1 MNHISA
7 IIDFF
12 ANKNILILGFGR
24 EGQSTYKFL
33 RKYLPYQHLTI
44 ADKKDVNFLETN
56 VTLIT
61 GEDYL
66 DSINDFDI
74 VIKTPGISLNKI
86 KTTFDIDKI
95 SSQTE
100 IFLKHFKYQTIG
112 ITGTKGKSTT
122 SSLIY
127 HILKNNRPNV
137 LLGGNIGI
145 PLFDLIENIDNETI
159 VVTELSAH
167 QLEYVHHAPHISIL
181 LNLFQEHLDHFNNFE
196 NYVNAKWKIHTL
208 QNKKDI
214 FIYNEDDYLI
224 SQSPSLHS
232 ITTHNFP
239 FSRVDAIENGA
250 FVEGDFIMSKKNG
263 NLSSVYSISSFQNI
277 PGKHN
282 FYNIMASILA
292 CEALNVD
299 PNEITK
305 HISTFQGLEHRIEY
319 VGHYHD
325 IFFYNDSISTIPEAT
340 ISALEALYNVDTLIL
355 GGFDRG
361 IEYRSLYQYLNH
373 HSVSH
378 IIFTGPAGKRMFQE
392 WSEMTPIKQNTYITE
407 NFDQVIALCIEKTP
421 QGGKCLLSPA
431 AASYNE
437 FKNFE
442 ERGNYFKNKIKE

>member
-24 EGQSTYKFL
+24 EGQSSYKFL
-33 RKYLPYQHLTI
+33 RKHLPYQHLTI
-44 ADKKDVNFLETN
+44 ADKKDISFVETN
-56 VTLIT
+56 VTIIT
-61 GEDYL
+61 GDDYL
-66 DSINDFDI
+66 ESINDFDM
-74 VIKTPGISLNKI
+74 VIKTPGISLNRIEIAFDSKKI
-86 KTTFDIDKI
+86 T
-95 SSQTE
+95 SQTD
-100 IFLKHFKYQTIG
+100 IFLEHYRNQTIG

-122 SSLIY
+122 TSLIY
-127 HILKNNRPNV
+127 HILKNNRPNI

-159 VVTELSAH
+159 IVTELSAH
-167 QLEYVHHAPHISIL
+167 QLEFVHHAPHISIL
-181 LNLFQEHLDHFNNFE
+181 LNLFQEHLDHFKSFE
-196 NYVNAKWKIHTL
+196 DYMNAKWNIHTL
-208 QNKKDI
+208 QDQNDI
-214 FIYNEDDYLI
+214 FIYNVDDYLI
-224 SQSPSLHS
+224 AQSSNLNVISSQNL
-232 ITTHNFP
+232 P
-239 FSRVDAIENGA
+239 FSRVDSLENGA
-250 FVEGDFIMSKKNG
+250 YVEGDFIMTKNNG
-263 NLSSVYSISSFQNI
+263 NLSSVYSISTFQNI

-292 CEALNVD
+292 CEALHLD
-299 PNEITK
+299 SNEITK
-305 HISTFQGLEHRIEY
+305 NISTFQGLEHRIEY
-319 VGHYHD
+319 VGHYHE

-378 IIFTGPAGKRMFQE
+378 IIFTGPAGKRMIQE
-392 WSEMTPIKQNTYITE
+392 WSEMNTIKQETYITE

-421 QGGKCLLSPA
+421 KGGKCLLSPA